1 MKLLL
6 SYNHCKLF
14 YLPFPKKIPSNL
26 FDLIVNDCTLPLL
39 WLKRYTIEHGG
50 MAAAVLTYMR
60 AKKVFL
66 FCSSLPLLILSF
78 EVKSSLIDSL

>member
-1 MKLLL
+1 MVLKR
-6 SYNHCKLF
+6 CKLF
-14 YLPFPKKIPSNL
+14 SILVIFPKKSYRNL

-39 WLKRYTIEHGG
+39 WLKRYTFS
-50 MAAAVLTYMR
+50 MVVAVLTYMR

-66 FCSSLPLLILSF
+66 FCSSLPRLILSF